1 QVRELGFKPYL
12 APALS
17 SGAMSVIRTLRGQW
31 HYSSIYLGE
40 PVKQTGDGAAA
51 NGAFLGVKNRICG
64 LRLEY
69 EDLQLPE
76 KLYARIETAYE
87 NLCRIR

>member
-1 QVRELGFKPYL
+1 KPYL

-31 HYSSIYLGE
+31 HYSSIYLGGAVE
-40 PVKQTGDGAAA
+40 QAGDGVAAK
-51 NGAFLGVKNRICG
+51 GAFLGVKNRICG
-64 LRLEY
+64 LQLEY
-69 EDLQLPE
+69 EDLQLPD